1 MNEFVATRLKQDP
14 SGKEVV
20 ENLISYPRGD
30 ESFPDFSNLLVSRN
44 NRKKWVWTLS
54 TIEKNA
60 KRQMPKETPEEAVLL
75 VTIQENS
82 QLSEKE
88 QQRYQQLW
96 RKCEDETL
104 SEDELMEYQALLSQ
118 LESQN
123 LKRIKALIALA
134 KSRGKTLGEITTELG
149 LKEGSNAF

>member
-1 MNEFVATRLKQDP
+1 MNEFVATRLKPD
-14 SGKEVV
+14 SSSKEVV
-20 ENLISYPRGD
+20 ENLISYPRSNK
-30 ESFPDFSNLLVSRN
+30 SFPDFSNLLVSRN
-44 NRKKWVWTLS
+44 NKDKWVWTLS

-60 KRQMPKETPEEAVLL
+60 KRQMPRETPEEAFLL
-75 VTIQENS
+75 VIIQENS

-104 SEDELMEYQALLSQ
+104 SEDELTEYQALLSK
-118 LESQN
+118 LEIQN
-123 LKRIKALIALA
+123 LKRIKALTALA
-134 KSRGKTLGEITTELG
+134 ESRGKTLGEITTELG